1 MKSESI
7 SKALCGNLHQHLL
20 FAMNLRNHSFTQ
32 RAGTVSQVAE
42 TELRPRT
49 IHMMETDLPCLPAAS
64 KAEGGEDRGQEV
76 TESWVKPLMG
86 EEGFGHNRQ
95 EGCLVMPKL
104 RFED

>member
-7 SKALCGNLHQHLL
+7 PKALYGNLHKHLL
-20 FAMNLRNHSFTQ
+20 FVMNPQKSFIHSKSRHYLPGGRHRVEPQDNTYD
-32 RAGTVSQVAE
+32 GD
-42 TELRPRT
+42 RPA
-49 IHMMETDLPCLPAAS
+49 LPPS
-64 KAEGGEDRGQEV
+64 SFQSRGGEDRRPEV

-86 EEGFGHNRQ
+86 EEGFGHSRQ